1 MYEVFL
7 GIFHVGIKC
16 VGINWIPEDVGDE
29 ICLEI
34 NCVGINW
41 IGILWGLLEWT
52 IDVLLDDLSIFFF
65 LKDEKINF

>member
-7 GIFHVGIKC
+7 GIFHVGIKW

-41 IGILWGLLEWT
+41 IGILWGLLESA